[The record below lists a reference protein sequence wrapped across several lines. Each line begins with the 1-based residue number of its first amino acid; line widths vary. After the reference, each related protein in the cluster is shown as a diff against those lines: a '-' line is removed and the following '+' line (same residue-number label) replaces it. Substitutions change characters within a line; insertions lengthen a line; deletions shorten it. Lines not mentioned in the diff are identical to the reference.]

1 MRDFQLDMKKIFF
14 LLNRKKVM
22 YYIIKRQYLFKP
34 PTRIYIDIINQ
45 GYKDCNMNREYL
57 KKILKQYNI
66 NLWSISKMIRI

>member
-1 MRDFQLDMKKIFF
+1 
-14 LLNRKKVM
+14 M

-34 PTRIYIDIINQ
+34 PTRIYIDIIKQ

-66 NLWSISKMIRI
+66 NLRSISKMIRI